1 MALAL
6 IVVTLIVLPLWSLHK
21 LMQLLDEVDQ
31 WD

>member
-6 IVVTLIVLPLWSLHK
+6 IVVTLIVLPLWLLHK